1 MWVDQPAGVG
11 YSYGVKKDKDE
22 AGVANDMYDFLQAFF
37 KAHPEYVDNAFF
49 VFGESYGGHYAPSVA
64 SRIFNGNLKKEGL
77 FINLAG
83 VGVGNGLTD
92 PVIQYQ
98 YYPEMAMNNSYGIK
112 TVSDATY
119 KSMVDHL
126 PKCLKLAEACQL
138 NNDACVAA
146 DDYCNAVETSP
157 YYSTGLNPYDI
168 RKPCGDSD
176 LCYDFTNIETFL
188 NLNSTRAALHVSDK
202 VQKWESCNNGVN
214 AMFAGDWM
222 RSYQQVLVPMLEGGV
237 RVLIYAGDVDFICNW
252 IGNKAWTK
260 ALPWTGAHAFS
271 AEADHTWFYTSS
283 SSSAAAGG
291 LARSPRLRWE
301 KEVLPSCK
309 YTMRDTWFQ
318 WTSPRPPSL
327 SSTASSPTKRSTKN
341 AIVYAYCHVW
351 HSCP

>member
-1 MWVDQPAGVG
+1 VP
-11 YSYGVKKDKDE
+11 S
-22 AGVANDMYDFLQAFF
+22 NTSS
-37 KAHPEYVDNAFF
+37 
-49 VFGESYGGHYAPSVA
+49 GESYGGHYAPSVA

-222 RSYQQVLVPMLEGGV
+222 RSYQQVTSASIHDISLLSFDRSYCPQLYVQWSNITI
-237 RVLIYAGDVDFICNW
+237 RSWTFI
-252 IGNKAWTK
+252 
-260 ALPWTGAHAFS
+260 PR
-271 AEADHTWFYTSS
+271 SS
-283 SSSAAAGG
+283 DI
-291 LARSPRLRWE
+291 SPIW
-301 KEVLPSCK
+301 
-309 YTMRDTWFQ
+309 MM
-318 WTSPRPPSL
+318 
-327 SSTASSPTKRSTKN
+327 
-341 AIVYAYCHVW
+341 I
-351 HSCP
+351 